1 MFDID
6 EYYNDSFCSV
16 SDRIE
21 SGNLYENLEEDIAD
35 DIHKIIKN
43 PVSSLYEIDRFRQ
56 NKHSID
62 IFYPSKIYDSA
73 KGYLKTPNKI
83 RFELSTYP
91 FEEDLGRISRI
102 VIRPRHIEESDMELM
117 GLYIPEN
124 QIVVLYLHYPANF
137 FVKDQRLSQANLFM
151 PYNISTINNHNILGK
166 SSCSSHF
173 QKVSPMFYIISTIA
187 KKSGNDIDKFFI
199 KMNNLVQK
207 DVVQKLNDISGFYS
221 KYGY

>member
-6 EYYNDSFCSV
+6 EYYKDSSISV
-16 SDRIE
+16 SE
-21 SGNLYENLEEDIAD
+21 EQSPNPLYETIENDISD
-35 DIHKIIKN
+35 DIKNIIKN

-56 NKHSID
+56 HKHSID
-62 IFYPSKIYDSA
+62 IFYPSTPHDSA
-73 KGYLKTPNKI
+73 KGYIKTPNRI

-91 FEEDLGRISRI
+91 FEEDLNNISKI
-102 VIRPRHIEESDMELM
+102 IIRPRHVEESDMELM
-117 GLYIPEN
+117 GLYMPESK
-124 QIVVLYLHYPANF
+124 IIVLYLHYPANF
-137 FVKDQRLSQANLFM
+137 FVKDERLAQANLFM

-166 SSCSSHF
+166 SSQSSQGF
-173 QKVSPMFYIISTIA
+173 KVSPMFYIISTIA

-207 DVVQKLNDISGFYS
+207 DVIRKLNDISGFYK